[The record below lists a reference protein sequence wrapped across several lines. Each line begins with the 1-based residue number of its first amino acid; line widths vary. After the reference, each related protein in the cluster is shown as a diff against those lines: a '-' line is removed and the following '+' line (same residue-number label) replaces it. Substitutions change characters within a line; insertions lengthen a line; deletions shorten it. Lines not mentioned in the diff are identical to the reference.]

1 MRVISETR
9 FNELC
14 NAGEISHLDCQFI
27 DGIKIGLRVNGSLLK
42 LPETVDA
49 TGLEF
54 PSLDKLDL
62 HSTQLI
68 KGNFYLATTIEKIS
82 VSDRIFGMLHTRSYW
97 ARLGLDCVGS
107 STYLSPGFGSGS
119 PTPLVLELRPMVSI
133 SNIKSSSFLAGLMLF
148 ELEVAVRTGAGGHSN
163 RFPFQSLKPYGTY
176 K

>member
-1 MRVISETR
+1 MRVINETR
-9 FNELC
+9 FNDLC
-14 NAGEISHLDCQFI
+14 NTGEISQFGCQFI
-27 DGIKIGLRVNGSLLK
+27 DGIKIGLRANGSLLK
-42 LPETVDA
+42 LPETVNANSLD
-49 TGLEF
+49 
-54 PSLDKLDL
+54 SSCLDKLDIQ
-62 HSTQLI
+62 STQLI

-107 STYLSPGFGSGS
+107 STYLSPGFGGGS

-133 SNIKSSSFLAGLMLF
+133 SNIKSSSFLAGLVLF
-148 ELEVAVRTGAGGHSN
+148 ELEMAVRTGAMDHSI